1 MRSLVILRGSPGS
14 GKSTWVERMGLKNY
28 TLCADDIRMLME
40 SPILAPN
47 ETHTIISQ
55 KNDKYVWQL
64 LFEILEKRMNRG
76 EFVIVDATHS
86 KSSDFSRYNK
96 LCERYRYRRYYV
108 DFSDVPID
116 ECIRRN
122 NTREEYKR
130 VPEDVI
136 RKMYSRLQTQGK
148 TSGWVE
154 VDKNAFW
161 ETIGMKKFNFDKYN
175 KIHVFGDIHGCYE
188 PLKEYFEIYPYKEND
203 MYIFTGDYI
212 DRGIQ
217 NKEVLEFLLTLVD
230 KSNILF
236 LEGNHEC
243 ITLDTEILTENGWK
257 TFENITSNEKV
268 AQYDMDTGLVSY
280 SIPNA
285 RIEKISDECVS
296 IKGHNLEQHI
306 TKKHNIIYDGKLI
319 PLENVKELDTNRFLK
334 AAKGSISKT
343 YYDENMLKLLTWVV
357 CDGTIVYGEKD
368 FPNSRKCRIQF
379 KLSREDKIRKLEK
392 ILEETNIE
400 YTKKESKKCGV
411 NKLQP
416 FLIRIYGEKARE
428 IYEILGKNKTFPK
441 NFQNLDLNSLNIIL
455 KEIENTD
462 GHKQNNRL
470 LWSSINKENLDTI
483 QIASILNGY
492 ECNIKEIKGTG
503 FNKKTIYLLTLYQ
516 EKIQKG
522 ISKDVIIEKLPKQ
535 KVCCFNMPNGTLI
548 TRTNGF
554 VTITGNCWLNYYSL
568 DEYENIKSKTFLYKT
583 APQIADIDKS
593 SIRKFYRKLGQIA
606 YFEYDGNTYLVSH
619 GGISY
624 LPKELQLVATEQ
636 FINGV
641 GDYNVNIDEVWVQ
654 NISDYTHKQI
664 HAHRNTFE
672 IDNVTNMS
680 FNLEGK
686 IEFGGCLRVFEVS
699 HGLEP
704 IIVKI
709 KNNVFAKPEEANEY
723 HECKAKI
730 DMPMLEQLRVSKDIK
745 ETPLEDN
752 ISSFN
757 FTSRAFHNKHWN
769 EATIKARGLF
779 VDTEKDKVV
788 ARGYEKFFNV
798 NERRET
804 ELEHLLVKFKD
815 SKITCYKKENGFLG
829 IMSYVNGKLFIA
841 SKSTNVGEFADMFR
855 KIYEES
861 GINKQ
866 QLEKYLSE
874 NDVSLTFEVI
884 DTINDP
890 HLIKYDKSK
899 LVLLDI
905 IHNDYEF
912 KREPYEKV
920 VELSKLI
927 NCECKS
933 VYVEFDNIRDF
944 HRWYLENTDE
954 DDLSKEDIE
963 GVVIECNGIMTKLK
977 FPYYKFWKFM
987 RVLKDRIAK
996 NKNAQIKLAS
1006 LYNAEANYFYAWL
1019 KKQDEETLKQD
1030 IITLRDKYYSEDNK

>member
-14 GKSTWVERMGLKNY
+14 GKSTWVEKMGLKNY

-64 LFEILEKRMNRG
+64 LFEILEKRMDRG

-122 NTREEYKR
+122 NSREEYKR

-154 VDKNAFW
+154 VNKNAFW
-161 ETIGMKKFNFDKYN
+161 ETIGMKKFNFDKYD
-175 KIHVFGDIHGCYE
+175 KIHIFGDIHGCYE

-236 LEGNHEC
+236 LEGNHE
-243 ITLDTEILTENGWK
+243 
-257 TFENITSNEKV
+257 
-268 AQYDMDTGLVSY
+268 
-280 SIPNA
+280 
-285 RIEKISDECVS
+285 R
-296 IKGHNLEQHI
+296 
-306 TKKHNIIYDGKLI
+306 
-319 PLENVKELDTNRFLK
+319 
-334 AAKGSISKT
+334 
-343 YYDENMLKLLTWVV
+343 
-357 CDGTIVYGEKD
+357 
-368 FPNSRKCRIQF
+368 
-379 KLSREDKIRKLEK
+379 
-392 ILEETNIE
+392 
-400 YTKKESKKCGV
+400 
-411 NKLQP
+411 
-416 FLIRIYGEKARE
+416 
-428 IYEILGKNKTFPK
+428 
-441 NFQNLDLNSLNIIL
+441 
-455 KEIENTD
+455 
-462 GHKQNNRL
+462 
-470 LWSSINKENLDTI
+470 
-483 QIASILNGY
+483 
-492 ECNIKEIKGTG
+492 
-503 FNKKTIYLLTLYQ
+503 
-516 EKIQKG
+516 
-522 ISKDVIIEKLPKQ
+522 
-535 KVCCFNMPNGTLI
+535 
-548 TRTNGF
+548 
-554 VTITGNCWLNYYSL
+554 WLNYYSL

-583 APQIADIDKS
+583 ALQIADIDKS

-672 IDNVTNMS
+672 IDDVTNMS

-686 IEFGGCLRVFEVS
+686 IEFGGCLKVFEVS

-704 IIVKI
+704 VIVKI
-709 KNNVFAKPEEANEY
+709 KNNIFAKPEEANEY

-757 FTSRAFHNKHWN
+757 FTSRAFYNKHWN

-779 VDTEKDKVV
+779 VDTGKDKVV

-861 GINKQ
+861 CIDKQ

-884 DTINDP
+884 DTIHDP

-905 IHNDYEF
+905 IYNDYEF

-1030 IITLRDKYYSEDNK
+1030 IITLRDKYYSEENK

>member
-40 SPILAPN
+40 SPILTPN

-64 LFEILEKRMNRG
+64 LFEVLEKRMERG
-76 EFVIVDATHS
+76 EFVIIDATHS

-161 ETIGMKKFNFDKYN
+161 ETIGMKKFNFDKYD

-236 LEGNHEC
+236 LEGNHE
-243 ITLDTEILTENGWK
+243 
-257 TFENITSNEKV
+257 
-268 AQYDMDTGLVSY
+268 
-280 SIPNA
+280 
-285 RIEKISDECVS
+285 R
-296 IKGHNLEQHI
+296 
-306 TKKHNIIYDGKLI
+306 
-319 PLENVKELDTNRFLK
+319 
-334 AAKGSISKT
+334 
-343 YYDENMLKLLTWVV
+343 
-357 CDGTIVYGEKD
+357 
-368 FPNSRKCRIQF
+368 
-379 KLSREDKIRKLEK
+379 
-392 ILEETNIE
+392 
-400 YTKKESKKCGV
+400 
-411 NKLQP
+411 
-416 FLIRIYGEKARE
+416 
-428 IYEILGKNKTFPK
+428 
-441 NFQNLDLNSLNIIL
+441 
-455 KEIENTD
+455 
-462 GHKQNNRL
+462 
-470 LWSSINKENLDTI
+470 
-483 QIASILNGY
+483 
-492 ECNIKEIKGTG
+492 
-503 FNKKTIYLLTLYQ
+503 
-516 EKIQKG
+516 
-522 ISKDVIIEKLPKQ
+522 
-535 KVCCFNMPNGTLI
+535 
-548 TRTNGF
+548 
-554 VTITGNCWLNYYSL
+554 WLNYYSL

-672 IDNVTNMS
+672 IDDVTNMS

-699 HGLEP
+699 YGLEP

-861 GINKQ
+861 CIDKQ

-884 DTINDP
+884 DIINDP
-890 HLIKYDKSK
+890 HLIKYDKAK

-912 KREPYEKV
+912 MREPYEKV

-987 RVLKDRIAK
+987 RSLKDRIAK
-996 NKNAQIKLAS
+996 NKNAQINLAS
-1006 LYNAEANYFYAWL
+1006 LHNAEANYFYAWL

>member
-14 GKSTWVERMGLKNY
+14 GKSTWVNRMGLKNY

-40 SPILAPN
+40 SPILVPDKTN
-47 ETHTIISQ
+47 TVISQ

-64 LFEILEKRMNRG
+64 LFELLEKRMERG
-76 EFVIVDATHS
+76 EFVIIDATHS

-108 DFSDVPID
+108 DFSDVSIE

-122 NTREEYKR
+122 NSREEYKR

-136 RKMYSRLQTQGK
+136 RKMYSRLKTQGK

-161 ETIGMKKFNFDKYN
+161 ETIGMKKLDFNKYD
-175 KIHVFGDIHGCYE
+175 KIHIFGDIHGCYV
-188 PLKEYFEIYPYKEND
+188 PLNGYFELFPYKEND

-217 NKEVLEFLLTLVD
+217 NKEVLEFLMTLIEKPNV
-230 KSNILF
+230 LF
-236 LEGNHEC
+236 LEGNHE
-243 ITLDTEILTENGWK
+243 K
-257 TFENITSNEKV
+257 
-268 AQYDMDTGLVSY
+268 
-280 SIPNA
+280 
-285 RIEKISDECVS
+285 
-296 IKGHNLEQHI
+296 
-306 TKKHNIIYDGKLI
+306 
-319 PLENVKELDTNRFLK
+319 
-334 AAKGSISKT
+334 
-343 YYDENMLKLLTWVV
+343 
-357 CDGTIVYGEKD
+357 
-368 FPNSRKCRIQF
+368 
-379 KLSREDKIRKLEK
+379 
-392 ILEETNIE
+392 
-400 YTKKESKKCGV
+400 
-411 NKLQP
+411 
-416 FLIRIYGEKARE
+416 
-428 IYEILGKNKTFPK
+428 
-441 NFQNLDLNSLNIIL
+441 
-455 KEIENTD
+455 
-462 GHKQNNRL
+462 
-470 LWSSINKENLDTI
+470 
-483 QIASILNGY
+483 
-492 ECNIKEIKGTG
+492 
-503 FNKKTIYLLTLYQ
+503 
-516 EKIQKG
+516 
-522 ISKDVIIEKLPKQ
+522 
-535 KVCCFNMPNGTLI
+535 
-548 TRTNGF
+548 
-554 VTITGNCWLNYYSL
+554 WLNYYSL
-568 DEYENIKSKTFLYKT
+568 DEYENIKSRTFLHKT

-624 LPKELQLVATEQ
+624 LPKELQLVATVQ

-641 GDYNVNIDEVWVQ
+641 GDYNVNIDDVWAK
-654 NISDYTHKQI
+654 NASSYTYKQV

-672 IDNVTNMS
+672 IDNVDNKS

-686 IEFGGCLRVFEVS
+686 IEFGGYLKVLQIAR
-699 HGLEP
+699 GLEP
-704 IIVKI
+704 VTVKI
-709 KNNVFAKPEEANEY
+709 KNDVFAAPEKANEY

-730 DMPMLEQLRVSKDIK
+730 DIPMLEQLRVSKDIK

-757 FTSRAFHNKHWN
+757 FTSRAFYNKNWN

-779 VDTEKDKVV
+779 IDTEKDKVV

-798 NERRET
+798 NERKET

-829 IMSYVNGKLFIA
+829 IMSYVNNKLFIA

-861 GINKQ
+861 DIDKE

-884 DTINDP
+884 DIENDP
-890 HLIKYDKSK
+890 HIIKYDKSK

-933 VYVEFDNIRDF
+933 VYAEFNDIRDF

-954 DDLSKEDIE
+954 DDLSKEDVE

-987 RVLKDRIAK
+987 RNLKDRVAK
-996 NKNAQIKLAS
+996 NKNAQINLAS

-1019 KKQDEETLKQD
+1019 KKQDEDTLKQD
-1030 IITLRDKYYSEDNK
+1030 IISLRDKYHSENKSDTGVKE

>member
-47 ETHTIISQ
+47 ETHTVISQ

-64 LFEILEKRMNRG
+64 LFEILEKRMERG

-161 ETIGMKKFNFDKYN
+161 ETIGMKKFNFDKYD
-175 KIHVFGDIHGCYE
+175 KIHIFGDIHGCYE

-236 LEGNHEC
+236 LEGNHE
-243 ITLDTEILTENGWK
+243 
-257 TFENITSNEKV
+257 
-268 AQYDMDTGLVSY
+268 
-280 SIPNA
+280 
-285 RIEKISDECVS
+285 R
-296 IKGHNLEQHI
+296 
-306 TKKHNIIYDGKLI
+306 
-319 PLENVKELDTNRFLK
+319 
-334 AAKGSISKT
+334 
-343 YYDENMLKLLTWVV
+343 
-357 CDGTIVYGEKD
+357 
-368 FPNSRKCRIQF
+368 
-379 KLSREDKIRKLEK
+379 
-392 ILEETNIE
+392 
-400 YTKKESKKCGV
+400 
-411 NKLQP
+411 
-416 FLIRIYGEKARE
+416 
-428 IYEILGKNKTFPK
+428 
-441 NFQNLDLNSLNIIL
+441 
-455 KEIENTD
+455 
-462 GHKQNNRL
+462 
-470 LWSSINKENLDTI
+470 
-483 QIASILNGY
+483 
-492 ECNIKEIKGTG
+492 
-503 FNKKTIYLLTLYQ
+503 
-516 EKIQKG
+516 
-522 ISKDVIIEKLPKQ
+522 
-535 KVCCFNMPNGTLI
+535 
-548 TRTNGF
+548 
-554 VTITGNCWLNYYSL
+554 WLNYYSL

-606 YFEYDGNTYLVSH
+606 YFEYGGITYLVSH

-654 NISDYTHKQI
+654 NTSDYTHKQI

-672 IDNVTNMS
+672 IDDVTNMS

-815 SKITCYKKENGFLG
+815 SKITCYRKENGFLG

-855 KIYEES
+855 RIYEES
-861 GINKQ
+861 DIDKQ

-884 DTINDP
+884 DTIHDP

-912 KREPYEKV
+912 MREPYEKV